1 MVAAVSICYY
11 LLYLWWKIFTSS
23 VSENETSFLR
33 GALAPGVTP
42 WLPEDDVWSMTSLRN
57 PWLTAIGVTEV
68 SETVRGLRMLGDTFG
83 AFWSAKVHEMIQMIV
98 LIPNEVQSNKKIIE
112 QVNVK
117 NIYYHINTTINLKSE
132 IPSDELED
140 YTSTSNIVPNV

>member
-1 MVAAVSICYY
+1 
-11 LLYLWWKIFTSS
+11 
-23 VSENETSFLR
+23 
-33 GALAPGVTP
+33 
-42 WLPEDDVWSMTSLRN
+42 
-57 PWLTAIGVTEV
+57 
-68 SETVRGLRMLGDTFG
+68 
-83 AFWSAKVHEMIQMIV
+83 MIQMIV